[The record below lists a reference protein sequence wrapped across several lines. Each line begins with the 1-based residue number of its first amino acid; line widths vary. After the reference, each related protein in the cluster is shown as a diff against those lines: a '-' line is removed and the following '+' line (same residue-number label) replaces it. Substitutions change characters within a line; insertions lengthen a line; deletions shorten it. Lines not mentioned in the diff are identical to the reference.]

1 MNRDAPS
8 RSADRAKL
16 RRIAV
21 FALALSLTLV
31 ASCGGASGDSFSR
44 GLGLADSI
52 ASQGDTGKSLNRLK
66 RLRKKASSA
75 SQWLSIAKRERAL
88 GDSRAAVKTLQAGM
102 RKLPTNPLLGAVLA
116 DTLNGLGEYD
126 KAMAY
131 HDLVS
136 QTKYAS
142 VTALSMIR
150 ETSVTFP
157 PIMDPGIW
165 VVAYDATGNPACL
178 RNAAVL
184 YAAMGKMG
192 EALAAADREY
202 RVTGRDPYLCAL
214 IAYDASRF
222 DASVS
227 YLSVPLESLPDRDL
241 FLLADAMSSLG
252 KLDDA
257 RIVWQHCVAVAAGL
271 SPVPWYN
278 IALTEP
284 DWAGQKQRLE
294 ECIRLFPSY
303 YPSVARYA
311 RSVPRAATNDEKDFV
326 EEELRSIGFLTLKM
340 EAEMRS
346 APVEAE
352 RARQMLDAA
361 LAVSD
366 DSRFLIE
373 DLRFE
378 QFENPDAD
386 RTAGRMWK
394 LLERR
399 SEDPLVRAYAR
410 WYFASI
416 GNYDSAFSI
425 KDKTPS
431 DNPVAASEASFYLGL
446 EAARLGDLAGAER
459 HFQAVSND
467 AENSWCALANIAR
480 IRERREDY
488 QGAAD
493 DLATAADLARD
504 ARAKSRL
511 YAEAARLYIKLQS
524 DDRAR
529 MLLGYAVELDPSN
542 YAAIDFL
549 RRFK

>member
-1 MNRDAPS
+1 MTPDAP
-8 RSADRAKL
+8 ARAKNRARF

-21 FALALSLTLV
+21 FAIVISLAFV
-31 ASCGGASGDSFSR
+31 ASCGGASDDSFSR
-44 GLGLADSI
+44 GLRLADSI
-52 ASQGDTGKSLNRLK
+52 AAQGDTGKSLNKLK
-66 RLRKKASSA
+66 KLRKKALSA

-88 GDSRAAVKTLQAGM
+88 SDPRAAVKTLETGM

-131 HDLVS
+131 HDIVAS
-136 QTKYAS
+136 TKYAS
-142 VTALSMIR
+142 VTALSIIN
-150 ETSVTFP
+150 ETSLTFP
-157 PIMDPGIW
+157 PIMDPAIW
-165 VVAYDATGNPACL
+165 VVAYDATGNAACL

-184 YAAMGKMG
+184 RATMGKMG
-192 EALAAADREY
+192 EALADADREY
-202 RVTGRDPYLCAL
+202 RATGQDPYLCAL

-222 DASVS
+222 DASVG
-227 YLSVPLESLPDRDL
+227 YLDAPLESLSDREL
-241 FLLADAMSSLG
+241 FLLADAKCSLG
-252 KLDDA
+252 DTEGA
-257 RIVWQHCVAVAAGL
+257 RAVWLRSIAVAPGL
-271 SPVPWYN
+271 SAVPWYN
-278 IALTEP
+278 VALTEA

-294 ECIRLFPSY
+294 ESIRLFPDY

-311 RSVPRAATNDEKDFV
+311 RSVPRVNTNVEKDFV
-326 EEELRSIGFLTLKM
+326 EEELRAVGFLTLKM

-346 APVEAE
+346 APVEAA

-361 LAVSD
+361 LAKSD
-366 DSRFLIE
+366 DARFLIE

-378 QFENPDAD
+378 QLENPDND

-399 SEDPLVRAYAR
+399 SDDPIIRAYAR
-410 WYFASI
+410 WYFTSI

-425 KDKTPS
+425 KDKAS
-431 DNPVAASEASFYLGL
+431 SEDPVAASKASFYLGL
-446 EAARLGDLAGAER
+446 EAARTGDLAEAEKY
-459 HFQAVSND
+459 FQSVSND
-467 AENSWCALANIAR
+467 AEDSWCALANIAR

-488 QGAAD
+488 PGAAE

-504 ARAKSRL
+504 ARTKSRL

-524 DDRAR
+524 DERAR
-529 MLLGYAVELDPSN
+529 MLLGYAIELDPSN